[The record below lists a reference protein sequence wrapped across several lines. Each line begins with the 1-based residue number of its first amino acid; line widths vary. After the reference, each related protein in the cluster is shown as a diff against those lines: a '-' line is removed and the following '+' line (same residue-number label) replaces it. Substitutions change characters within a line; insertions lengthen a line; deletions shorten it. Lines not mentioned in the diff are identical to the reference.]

1 MPSTGSGMLSL
12 ILTYLISHPLVL
24 IALLGFVYN
33 LLRPKPVKSN
43 PGQQKAAQEM
53 ELQRKRLL
61 EEQSRQRA
69 ALDDTEIFR
78 KTAPKSLGMNDEDL
92 DDDGLFTTGRPVVVK
107 SQTSSSNPNQQM
119 TDFQAD
125 ILAALGMKPDQGS
138 SPQDTLRK
146 QLAQKM
152 GRNAGSTQTSQQPIV
167 KKLTAQQQIIAARE
181 AENPTARDS
190 SGTITS
196 SLKSEMTSKST
207 NNIVDSNAAV
217 RNTSMQMS
225 LNRTPI
231 PIRSNS
237 SSFGGTNDVVRG
249 MIWSEILGKPKSSR
263 R

>member
-1 MPSTGSGMLSL
+1 MSNSGILSS
-12 ILTYLISHPLVL
+12 ILSYLISHPLIL

-33 LLRPKPVKSN
+33 LLRPKPSKPN
-43 PGQQKAAQEM
+43 PGQQRNLREL
-53 ELQRKRLL
+53 ELQRKNLL
-61 EEQSRQRA
+61 EEQLRQKA

-78 KTAPKSLGMNDEDL
+78 KSAPKSLGMNDEDV
-92 DDDGLFTTGRPVVVK
+92 DDDGLFTTGKPVVAQ
-107 SQTSSSNPNQQM
+107 SQTSSANQSQQM

-125 ILAALGMKPDQGS
+125 ILAALGMKPDSSGS
-138 SPQDTLRK
+138 SPQDTLRR

-167 KKLTAQQQIIAARE
+167 KKLTAQQQIIASRE

-196 SLKSEMTSKST
+196 SLKSEMVSNST
-207 NNIVDSNAAV
+207 NNIVDSNAAI
-217 RNTSMQMS
+217 RNSSMQVK
-225 LNRTPI
+225 LDRTPTSV
-231 PIRSNS
+231 RSNS
-237 SSFGGTNDVVRG
+237 SSFGTTSDVVRG

>member
-1 MPSTGSGMLSL
+1 MSNTGILGL

-33 LLRPKPVKSN
+33 LLRPKPSKPS
-43 PGQQKAAQEM
+43 PDQRKRSQEL

-61 EEQSRQRA
+61 EEQLRQKA
-69 ALDDTEIFR
+69 ALDDAETFR
-78 KTAPKSLGMNDEDL
+78 RSSPKSLGMNDEDI
-92 DDDGLFTTGRPVVVK
+92 DDDGLFTTKKPVVMQ
-107 SQTSSSNPNQQM
+107 SQTSGTNPNQQM

-125 ILAALGMKPDQGS
+125 ILAALGMKTDSSNP
-138 SPQDTLRK
+138 SPQETLRR

-152 GRNAGSTQTSQQPIV
+152 GRTGGSTQTSQQPIV
-167 KKLTAQQQIIAARE
+167 KKLTAQQQIIASRE
-181 AENPTARDS
+181 AENPTSRDS

-196 SLKSEMTSKST
+196 SLKSEMTSNST

-217 RNTSMQMS
+217 RNTSMQVK
-225 LNRTPI
+225 LDRTPNSVT
-231 PIRSNS
+231 SNS
-237 SSFGGTNDVVRG
+237 TSFGTTNDVVRG